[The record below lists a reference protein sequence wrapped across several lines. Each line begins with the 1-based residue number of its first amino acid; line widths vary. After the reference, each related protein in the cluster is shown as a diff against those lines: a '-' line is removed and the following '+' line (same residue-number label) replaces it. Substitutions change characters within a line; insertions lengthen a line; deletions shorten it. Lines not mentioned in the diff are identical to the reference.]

1 MSLSYYRTYFNSN
14 EVFEKFKSSNPSLVG
29 QANGLYKALIINGY
43 SDFIA
48 EQIVAKELYSS
59 FAVAFNQFRKTNN

>member
-14 EVFEKFKSSNPSLVG
+14 EEFEAFLLSSPSLVS
-29 QANGLYKALIINGY
+29 QANGLYKSLIINGY

-59 FAVAFNQFRKTNN
+59 FAMAFRNFNQK